1 MLFLRL
7 RRGIQKRCKW
17 QSHARPQDT
26 PQHTSPRQQSA
37 ATIFHSIFLLMLTDV
52 WTGESVARGQM
63 YNWFTS
69 CCTVLRLGAGA
80 RLSTASHNWP
90 KKVLN
95 RSKRERVGHRCVSR

>member
-37 ATIFHSIFLLMLTDV
+37 ATIFHSIFSLMLTHV
-52 WTGESVARGQM
+52 WTGESVARGQV
-63 YNWFTS
+63 YNLLKNGTHGLWQDGVDIVEYCDWRRNDEEEKDCALACGT
-69 CCTVLRLGAGA
+69 
-80 RLSTASHNWP
+80 
-90 KKVLN
+90 
-95 RSKRERVGHRCVSR
+95 